1 MVYDMQQ
8 LHKYKYTGKVV
19 HGLKPALLMLVV
31 QISFASVHKLA
42 TNDGM
47 SVRIVTAYG
56 LIFATASTSIVLNY
70 GPNIKVFLTF
80 SNYNH
85 DNINYIFSPKLT
97 WRVIYK
103 SLFLAYLAVEI
114 NIWTFHINLLHK
126 KGTTGT
132 LNGNSGSKLL
142 GIFCGL
148 GSCFCFALWLII
160 QAQMSIEFPSH
171 LSSTALMS
179 LMGAGIRGPLYAS
192 VFNPLMLV
200 AIASSLMLDENLY
213 LGSVI
218 GAVLIVIGLY
228 MVLWGKSKEMK
239 KVTDL
244 ETTLE
249 LEEIEVVV
257 TSTAA
262 ADHDKCMRSND
273 SYTCSSKSN
282 NKIVGKDHDNA
293 SKREHEGQ
301 DNENN

>member
-1 MVYDMQQ
+1 MAQ
-8 LHKYKYTGKVV
+8 
-19 HGLKPALLMLVV
+19 
-31 QISFASVHKLA
+31 KLQYH
-42 TNDGM
+42 DG
-47 SVRIVTAYG
+47 
-56 LIFATASTSIVLNY
+56 
-70 GPNIKVFLTF
+70 GPNLGDGPMKGNTRTVLLCCCWEPKSESRAKTHA
-80 SNYNH
+80 SRSSV
-85 DNINYIFSPKLT
+85 SP
-97 WRVIYK
+97 
-103 SLFLAYLAVEI
+103 
-114 NIWTFHINLLHK
+114 LLICRAEWGRE
-126 KGTTGT
+126 GTTGT

-179 LMGAGIRGPLYAS
+179 LMGAIQATVFALCVEKDWSQWRLGWSIRLLTAAYS
-192 VFNPLMLV
+192 
-200 AIASSLMLDENLY
+200 
-213 LGSVI
+213 
-218 GAVLIVIGLY
+218 
-228 MVLWGKSKEMK
+228 SKEMK